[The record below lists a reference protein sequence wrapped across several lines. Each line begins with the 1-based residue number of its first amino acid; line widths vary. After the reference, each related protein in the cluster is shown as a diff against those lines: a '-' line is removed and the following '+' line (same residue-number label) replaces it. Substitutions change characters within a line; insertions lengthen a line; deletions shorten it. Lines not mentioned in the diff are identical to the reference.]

1 MLLTLWKAWYYY
13 IAVSEPQL
21 QYAIFCR
28 KVIDRPKEFSIIGV
42 FDSLK
47 VKDVWV
53 GPSSAEFIPR
63 PYFCKLVIGI
73 VGLAKGTHKIWVT
86 CRCPYPYGR
95 RLIDSAPQDI
105 VVEDSSV
112 TQRVIVDCNF
122 DIVKSGTYV
131 FPVVLDDE
139 ALITLK
145 LPVEFEIVHKS

>member
-1 MLLTLWKAWYYY
+1 MLLTLWKAGYYY

-53 GPSSAEFIPR
+53 GPSSAEFVPR

>member
-1 MLLTLWKAWYYY
+1 M
-13 IAVSEPQL
+13 AVSEPQL
-21 QYAIFCR
+21 QYAIFCKR
-28 KVIDRPKEFSIIGV
+28 VIDRPKEFSIIGV

-47 VKDVWV
+47 VKDVLV
-53 GPSSAEFIPR
+53 GTPPTEFLPR

-73 VGLAKGTHKIWVT
+73 VGLTRRTHKISVT

-105 VVEDSSV
+105 VVEKSSV

-139 ALITLK
+139 VLITLK
-145 LPVEFEIVHKS
+145 LPVEFETVHKPKH

>member
-1 MLLTLWKAWYYY
+1 M
-13 IAVSEPQL
+13 AVSEPQL
-21 QYAIFCR
+21 QYAIFCK

-47 VKDVWV
+47 VKDVLV
-53 GPSSAEFIPR
+53 GTPPAEFLPR

-73 VGLAKGTHKIWVT
+73 VGLDKGTHKIWVT
-86 CRCPYPYGR
+86 CRCPYPFGR

-131 FPVVLDDE
+131 FPVVLDDK

-145 LPVEFEIVHKS
+145 LPVEFETIHKR